1 MWRLNASFSAV
12 AFRAPRALRHASS
25 SGVLQLWDILGTLVF
40 CVSGAIA
47 AREKEMDWFG
57 MFVVGLITGTGGG
70 LLRSLLIGDVPP
82 RILTDPLPFLLAMA
96 AVVIALLGSA
106 WWKRMRRAVSIMD
119 ALGLGLFTVTGIRIA
134 QDKGLP
140 WWSCLALGVITAT
153 FGGLLRDVLR
163 NDVPLVLRKEIYAT
177 ASIIGGLAMLG
188 MDQLGWP
195 DRAVLGA
202 TTVIVVTIRLLAIR
216 YAIHQSQAG

>member
-1 MWRLNASFSAV
+1 ML
-12 AFRAPRALRHASS
+12 H
-25 SGVLQLWDILGTLVF
+25 LWEILGTLVF

-70 LLRSLLIGDVPP
+70 LLRSVLIGDVPP
-82 RILTDPLPFLLAMA
+82 RMLTDPLPFLLALG
-96 AVVIALLGSA
+96 AVVIALLGAA
-106 WWKRMRRAVSIMD
+106 WWRKIRRVVSTVD

-134 QDKGLP
+134 ESKGLP

-177 ASIIGGLAMLG
+177 ASLIGGLAMLG
-188 MDQLGWP
+188 MTHLRWP
-195 DRAVLGA
+195 DGAVLV
-202 TTVIVVTIRLLAIR
+202 TTTAIIVTIRLLAIR
-216 YAIHQSQAG
+216 YAIHQSQDG

>member
-1 MWRLNASFSAV
+1 ML
-12 AFRAPRALRHASS
+12 H
-25 SGVLQLWDILGTLVF
+25 LWEILGTLVF

-70 LLRSLLIGDVPP
+70 LLRSVLIGDVPP
-82 RILTDPLPFLLAMA
+82 RMLTDPLPFALAIA
-96 AVVIALLGSA
+96 GVVIALLGSA
-106 WWKRMRRAVSIMD
+106 WWKKIRRVVSIVD

-134 QDKGLP
+134 EAKGLP

-202 TTVIVVTIRLLAIR
+202 TTVIVVTIRLWAIR

>member
-1 MWRLNASFSAV
+1 MLHVWE
-12 AFRAPRALRHASS
+12 
-25 SGVLQLWDILGTLVF
+25 ILGTLVF

-47 AREKEMDWFG
+47 AREKQMDWFG

-70 LLRSLLIGDVPP
+70 LLRSVLIGDVPP
-82 RILTDPLPFLLAMA
+82 RILTDPLPFALAIA
-96 AVVIALLGSA
+96 GVVIALLGSA
-106 WWKRMRRAVSIMD
+106 WWKKIRRVVSIVD

-134 QDKGLP
+134 ESKGLP

-177 ASIIGGLAMLG
+177 ACIIGGLAMLG
-188 MDQLGWP
+188 MSQLGWP
-195 DRAVLGA
+195 DRVVLAA
-202 TTVIVVTIRLLAIR
+202 TTAIVVTIRLLAIR
-216 YAIHQSQAG
+216 YAIHQSQDG